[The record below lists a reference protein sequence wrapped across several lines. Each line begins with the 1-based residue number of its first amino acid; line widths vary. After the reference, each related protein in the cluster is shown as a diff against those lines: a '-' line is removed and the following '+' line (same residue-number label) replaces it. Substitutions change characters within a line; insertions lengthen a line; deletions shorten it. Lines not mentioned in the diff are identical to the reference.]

1 MKIGVTLPT
10 LSADAEAVL
19 QAARAAEEAGLHGV
33 FSFDH
38 LWPLGHPERPSLSV
52 YPILG
57 AVAVSTTR
65 IRVGTLVA
73 RVGLLPDEVV
83 AASIATLHSMLGDR
97 LIAGLGTG
105 DEASEPEH
113 ERNGLPYLGLAAR
126 LESLAG
132 ILAQLTGRGI
142 ECWVGAGNEATNQ
155 VARAAAATLNLW
167 DVAVERVAHEVAASD
182 APVTWAGPLPKSADA
197 AAEVIVALEGAGA
210 TWVVWGWP
218 SSIGLVTD
226 AAAKA
231 GIDLA
236 EPLGGSRAR
245 E

>member
-1 MKIGVTLPT
+1 MRIGVTLPT
-10 LSADAEAVL
+10 LSADAEAAL
-19 QAARAAEEAGLHGV
+19 QAARVAEEAGLHGV

-57 AVAVSTTR
+57 AVASSTAR

-83 AASIATLHSMLGDR
+83 AASIASLHSILGDR

-126 LESLAG
+126 VQSLGAILEH
-132 ILAQLTGRGI
+132 LTRRGI
-142 ECWVGAGNEATNQ
+142 ECWIGAGNAATNE
-155 VARAAAATLNLW
+155 VAREAGVTLNFW
-167 DVAVERVAHEVAASD
+167 DVAAERIAREVAAGS
-182 APVTWAGPLPKSADA
+182 APVTWAGPLPKGVDA
-197 AAEVIVALEGAGA
+197 AAEVLVAMREAGA
-210 TWVVWGWP
+210 TWVVWGCP
-218 SSIGLVTD
+218 SSVGLVTA

-231 GIDLA
+231 GIELG
-236 EPLGGSRAR
+236 EPSGGSRAR